1 MMLLGVAFFA
11 ALLVVWGIAWRYQT
25 RLAFGILI
33 GLGLG
38 TMLAPF
44 IGPFN
49 SLDELPIWLPATPLI
64 SVVIILF
71 VLGILAWRAPE
82 IGDQDSDD

>member
-1 MMLLGVAFFA
+1 MLLGSVVFA
-11 ALLVVWGIAWRYQT
+11 ALLVFWGIAWRYQT
-25 RLAFGILI
+25 MLAFGILI

-38 TMLAPF
+38 AVLAPF

-64 SVVIILF
+64 SVVILLF
-71 VLGILAWRAPE
+71 VLGILAWWAPE
-82 IGDQDSDD
+82 IGDRDSDD

>member
-1 MMLLGVAFFA
+1 MLLLSVAIFA
-11 ALLVVWGIAWRYQT
+11 ALLVVWGIAWRSQT
-25 RLAFGILI
+25 RIAFGILI

-64 SVVIILF
+64 SVVMILF
-71 VLGILAWRAPE
+71 VLGSLAWRAPE
-82 IGDQDSDD
+82 IGGQDSDD